1 MNWMYAIKYLKETC
15 PTIEDACCE
24 FAWDYLADF
33 IPYQLQDY
41 IDYHRFLKN
50 TFKELE
56 IEETKDS
63 YIFLS
68 ETDFDELYL

>member
-1 MNWMYAIKYLKETC
+1 MYAVKYLKETC
-15 PTIEDACCE
+15 PTVEDACGE

-50 TFKELE
+50 TFDELE

-68 ETDFDELYL
+68 ETDFEDLYL